1 MVLCVYVSDV
11 SHRAGLRISSGLRN
25 RVRLRIRAPV
35 RVITGLSIR
44 IRIRIRA
51 PLGVRTGL
59 SVRAPLGVRTGLRVR
74 APVGVKTGL
83 RVRVRISIRKDSGSG
98 LQKDSGSVHHWG
110 SEQGSGPGQES
121 EFLRSCGILDGWW
134 RTLTA

>member
-35 RVITGLSIR
+35 RVRTRLSIR

-59 SVRAPLGVRTGLRVR
+59 SVRAPLGVR
-74 APVGVKTGL
+74 TGL

-134 RTLTA
+134 RTPTA